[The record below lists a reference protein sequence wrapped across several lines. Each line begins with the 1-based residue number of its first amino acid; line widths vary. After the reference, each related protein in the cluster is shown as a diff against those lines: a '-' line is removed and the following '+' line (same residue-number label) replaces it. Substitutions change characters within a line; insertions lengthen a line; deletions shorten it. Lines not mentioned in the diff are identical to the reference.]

1 MKVILAKTIWDR
13 VLGLMFKE
21 DFKDVLV
28 IVMPY
33 ESRLNGIHTCFMRF
47 PIDVYFLDSNGKL
60 VDKRLRIKPWNL
72 GVYPDKP
79 AKYIVEVKAG
89 KKVNLNRIREVLG
102 LRKV

>member
-60 VDKRLRIKPWNL
+60 VGKRLGVPPWRL

-89 KKVNLNRIREVLG
+89 RKVNLDKIRELLG